1 MWFNKDGHFD
11 TSGKIEIRRCPMP
24 SHKRRQYTE
33 ECKREAVGLVTKQG
47 YGVTEAAWHLGIH
60 ANMLGK
66 WKRQIAQHTNG
77 SMGGNGPLSSEH
89 EELLRWRTENQR
101 LRMEREIVKQ
111 AALFFANESR

>member
-11 TSGKIEIRRCPMP
+11 KSGQIEIRRCPMP
-24 SHKRRQYTE
+24 IHKRRQYTE

-47 YGVTEAAWHLGIH
+47 YGVTEAARPLGIH

-66 WKRQIAQHTNG
+66 WKRHMERQTNG
-77 SMGGNGPLSSEH
+77 SRGGNGPLSSAH
-89 EELLRWRTENQR
+89 EALLRWRKENQR
-101 LRMEREIVKQ
+101 LRMEREILKQ